1 MLPVSGMDER
11 NPGQQAQAGRD
22 PASSPDRA
30 AIMPQLPYSLHYPE
44 DHLSSIS
51 FEEIMFTIMSATQD
65 TFKSYMDTDIFAGK
79 VEKKINPMRSDVV
92 GIVGVAGDR
101 VGYILFATERA
112 SADQIAKELLMLE
125 EADDDSV
132 NDAVGE
138 VTNNIAGVFK
148 TKYHEQYGNVA
159 LGLPLVV
166 SGRIQPI
173 VDPPEQSSAAKD
185 GSMSVQCKGVTIP
198 FTTMDGRITFRV
210 MVYM

>member
-1 MLPVSGMDER
+1 M
-11 NPGQQAQAGRD
+11 
-22 PASSPDRA
+22 
-30 AIMPQLPYSLHYPE
+30 
-44 DHLSSIS
+44 SSIT

-65 TFKSYMDTDIFAGK
+65 TFKSYMGTDVLAGK
-79 VEKKINPMRSDVV
+79 VEKKINPVGSDVV

-101 VGYILFATERA
+101 VGYIMVATEKK
-112 SADQIAKELLMLE
+112 SAEQIAKELLMLE
-125 EADDDSV
+125 EADDESI

-148 TKYHEQYGNVA
+148 TKYHELYGSVA

-166 SGRIQPI
+166 SGRVRPI
-173 VDPPEQSSAAKD
+173 VEDLKAEPEA

-198 FTTMDGRITFRV
+198 FASMDSRFTFRV